1 MYKIWGEI
9 DFSEGNNGLRT
20 NMDVVQTE
28 ITLSSYE
35 TPRSAPVVYYV

>member
-9 DFSEGNNGLRT
+9 DFSEGNSGLRT
-20 NMDVVQTE
+20 DMDAMQTR

-35 TPRSAPVVYYV
+35 TPHSAPVVHYV